1 MSRYAVTVE
10 FDVRPGAIDAFL
22 RLITENARVSVR
34 DEPGCRQFDVMLPR
48 NAASKVFLYEVYDD
62 EAAFAAHTRTAH
74 FAAFD
79 RDSAPLVVS
88 KNVRT
93 ADTHFESAKGR

>member
-1 MSRYAVTVE
+1 MNRYAVTVE
-10 FDVRPGAIDAFL
+10 FDVKPQAIDAFL

-34 DEPGCRQFDVMLPR
+34 DEPGCRQFDVVRPR

-62 EAAFAAHTRTAH
+62 EAAFAAHMRTAH

-79 RDSAPLVVS
+79 RDSALLVVS
-88 KNVRT
+88 KNVQT
-93 ADTHFESAKGR
+93 GDTHFESAKGS

>member
-22 RLITENARVSVR
+22 SLITENARASVR
-34 DEPGCRQFDVMLPR
+34 DEPGCRQFDVVRPR
-48 NAASKVFLYEVYDD
+48 NAASKVFLYEIYDD
-62 EAAFAAHTRTAH
+62 DAAFAAHTRTAH

-88 KNVRT
+88 KNVQT
-93 ADTHFESAKGR
+93 GDTHFESAKGC